1 MPIDKELNKKQ
12 ENFCLEYVKNGYN
25 ATQAYKTA
33 YQCTDSTASS
43 QGCRLLKNPKVLER
57 IKAIQKEE
65 FQAACIT
72 AERVGKKLAEIAFS
86 SKGDRY
92 YNSQAQIKAL
102 DLLQKQLG
110 LQQQKI
116 DANVNSTVINVEV
129 CEDEE

>member
-1 MPIDKELNKKQ
+1 MPKNGELTKKQ
-12 ENFCLEYVKNGYN
+12 EEFCAEYVRNGYN
-25 ATQAYKTA
+25 ATQAYKTVYGCA
-33 YQCTDSTASS
+33 DCTASS
-43 QGCRLLKNPKVLER
+43 QACKCLKKANILER
-57 IKAIQKEE
+57 VRAIQKEQFE
-65 FQAACIT
+65 AACIT

-116 DANVNSTVINVEV
+116 DANVNSTIINVEV